1 MAEPVE
7 KSLGGRPP
15 ACIVSPREMVSPPM
29 HLGTR
34 SVATIMRPV
43 MSWGPLVG
51 VMLVAVVIGRAA
63 PAQRSDLPLHVQ
75 LAQSAASATILPIS
89 DRELEPLAWQAALRP
104 APTPSEQP
112 RALAARLPQGTRR
125 PKPVPAPAAPTHV
138 TIGTGQWGLINQ
150 DRQAAGLAPLQWS
163 PCLANVATGQ
173 AARMAAQG
181 YISHANGRT
190 LDLGCHLGLRSGEN
204 IGFQGGGINDAGMNA
219 WFMGDPP
226 HRANILGPY
235 HYVGVAWVVAPSG
248 TAYLA
253 VEFG

>member
-1 MAEPVE
+1 MLLAVMV
-7 KSLGGRPP
+7 LGHP
-15 ACIVSPREMVSPPM
+15 APSSQ
-29 HLGTR
+29 
-34 SVATIMRPV
+34 
-43 MSWGPLVG
+43 
-51 VMLVAVVIGRAA
+51 AA
-63 PAQRSDLPLHVQ
+63 
-75 LAQSAASATILPIS
+75 LAQSASITRLSIPDPVADLEPTPRRLARWLTPASAQP
-89 DRELEPLAWQAALRP
+89 QAIAAP
-104 APTPSEQP
+104 AG
-112 RALAARLPQGTRR
+112 RAMMR
-125 PKPVPAPAAPTHV
+125 PKPVLVAAPPRV
-138 TIGTGQWGLINQ
+138 AVGTGQWGLINL

-181 YISHANGRT
+181 YISHTNGPS
-190 LDLGCHLGLRSGEN
+190 LDLGCQLGSRSGEN

-235 HYVGVAWVVAPSG
+235 HYVGVAWVLAPNG